1 MAQNQN
7 NPFIYLTVPY
17 RYNCVYQKLLR
28 KLADLGIDILNDCG
42 ATCRGINRNIINCW
56 NMFQAACGAYALG
69 EEKKADLLINYINVQ
84 LKFGCPLFHEEIE
97 PPVIKIPAIKTF
109 DIPDV
114 RNTYSGVVNITNV
127 ILTFENPELFKE
139 NSLRI
144 GASYEGAKIDIVLA
158 DNLPIANNPTL
169 NSVEFELKPDRNYF
183 VAEAT
188 VSADNTVVVA
198 SFDILPLS
206 NTQRFYYGI
215 GVPSSDLSDAK
226 VSYERTWI
234 WDLRNTT
241 YKIYIAYPLDTNI
254 LNITGDPNGNPD
266 VNLYEKIKKSG
277 TTNISGITVGGKPY
291 VLETLNYPPGFSYP
305 LKITMGSS
313 SV

>member
-69 EEKKADLLINYINVQ
+69 EGKKADLLINYINIQ
-84 LKFGCPLFHEEIE
+84 LKFGCPLLDEETE

-114 RNTYSGVVNITNV
+114 RNSYVGVVNITNITLV
-127 ILTFENPELFKE
+127 FENPELFKE

-144 GASYEGAKIDIVLA
+144 GASYEGARIDTVLA
-158 DNLPIANNPTL
+158 ENLPIADNPIL
-169 NSVEFELKPDRNYF
+169 NDVTFELKSDRNYF
-183 VAEAT
+183 VAEAI
-188 VSADNTVVVA
+188 VDADNTVVIA
-198 SFDILPLS
+198 SFDIIPLS
-206 NTQRFYYGI
+206 NTRRFYYGI
-215 GVPSSDLSDAK
+215 PPYDSSLSNANASLIK
-226 VSYERTWI
+226 NWT
-234 WDLRNTT
+234 WDLPNSTT
-241 YKIYIAYPLDTNI
+241 SIYIAYPKYSRISSIINNSGT
-254 LNITGDPNGNPD
+254 
-266 VNLYEKIKKSG
+266 NLYEEIKNSHG
-277 TTNISGITVGGKPY
+277 VNISGITIGGNDY
-291 VLETLNYPPGFSYP
+291 VIETLTYFPGFDNS
-305 LKITMGSS
+305 LQIRM
-313 SV
+313 V